1 MNGSDNKP
9 ANMPFDIP
17 EDEDDEV
24 FSSVLPSGAVPR
36 MTPSSGLPSVTRT
49 LAVQPLAT
57 LTVLSGSAPQTVN
70 VEQSPFQVGRGRGDL
85 ELDDPYISP
94 LHVQLRAVRS
104 TLLLEDLNSRN
115 GVFLRIADELA
126 LEDFDEIAIGHQRL
140 IFRTSWDYPTHS
152 NQPYQDNTLGMG
164 GDAPVDALRL
174 VGVLNS
180 GAIARIYP
188 ITGRHTLGTEADFV
202 VESDHAVS
210 PQHALIERRAGKCFI
225 KDLESEYGTFI
236 RIHDPVELLEGDC
249 FLVGRT
255 RISVS
260 Y

>member
-1 MNGSDNKP
+1 MNGSENKP

-17 EDEDDEV
+17 EDDDDEV
-24 FSSVLPSGAVPR
+24 YSSVLPAGALPR
-36 MTPSSGLPSVTRT
+36 MTPAGGLPSVSRT
-49 LAVQPLAT
+49 IAVQPLAT
-57 LTVLSGSAPQTVN
+57 LTVLSGSAPQAAN
-70 VEQSPFQVGRGRGDL
+70 VEQSPFQVGRGSGSL
-85 ELDDPYISP
+85 VLDDPYVSP
-94 LHVQLRAVRS
+94 LHVQLRAVKS

-140 IFRTSWDYPTHS
+140 VFRTSWDYPTQP
-152 NQPYQDNTLGMG
+152 NQPYQDNTLSMG
-164 GDAPVDALRL
+164 GDAPADAFRL
-174 VGVLNS
+174 VSVLNS
-180 GAIARIYP
+180 GTVARIYP
-188 ITGRHTLGTEADFV
+188 ITGRHTLGTEGEFV

-210 PQHALIERRAGKCFI
+210 PTHAVIERRAGKCFI

-255 RISVS
+255 RVSVS